1 MTRSPSSSSGTRSS
15 AVTASDENGSLW
27 EKGYDFGRR
36 DGYADGRMAM
46 AKQFIEDM
54 SKNENLLADLIKHGI
69 VQTLRETGRG

>member
-1 MTRSPSSSSGTRSS
+1 
-15 AVTASDENGSLW
+15 
-27 EKGYDFGRR
+27 
-36 DGYADGRMAM
+36 MAM